1 MGRVDGKFKLFEM
14 TTVKN
19 FITNFKSFSDNWPI
33 RIKQSIHS
41 NLDGFVPES
50 GFMGEFL
57 ASLITGKKGTASA
70 GSGFDLSDGIKAD
83 ESKLAVLVRAAV
95 CNKCGEKVLF
105 FNEKCSCGSTDFTY
119 PGDSRWGIDSKAGIE
134 YKEQLDKYILQVIK
148 PVENSF
154 DCKEF
159 IYEAFLVDAKNKC
172 FTEYLMNQYLNSN
185 KSNNCNL
192 LPYSYDFYR
201 AEPVKV
207 VSLKIT
213 LNNLD
218 SSVYCLYYNLN
229 NNVPEKMP
237 SHIVPVKYIKS
248 ILNSRS
254 IVFNKNSSKRE
265 LVALLES
272 SLNTNTLNSDDFP
285 LKTKPLNKN
294 RGNTFRKI

>member
-1 MGRVDGKFKLFEM
+1 L
-14 TTVKN
+14 TTKKD
-19 FITNFKSFSDNWPI
+19 FILNFKSFSDTWPI
-33 RIKQSIHS
+33 RIKQSINS
-41 NLDGFVPES
+41 NLDGFVSES

-105 FNEKCSCGSTDFTY
+105 FNETCSCGSTDFTY
-119 PGDSRWGIDSKAGIE
+119 PSDSRWGIDSKAGIE

-154 DCKEF
+154 DCNEF
-159 IYEAFLVDAKNKC
+159 IYEAFLVNSKNKY
-172 FTEYLMNQYLNSN
+172 FTEYLMNQYSNST

-213 LNNLD
+213 LNDFD
-218 SSVYCLYYNLN
+218 SNIDCLYYDLKNTIS
-229 NNVPEKMP
+229 EIMP
-237 SHIVPVKYIKS
+237 LDIVPVKYIKS
-248 ILNSRS
+248 ILEIKS
-254 IVFNKNSSKRE
+254 IDFKNSFSKNK
-265 LVALLES
+265 LIDLLKS
-272 SLNTNTLNSDDFP
+272 NLNTDMLSSDYFP
-285 LKTKPLNKN
+285 LKTKNLNKN
-294 RGNTFRKI
+294 RGITSRKI

>member
-1 MGRVDGKFKLFEM
+1 M
-14 TTVKN
+14 TTKKD
-19 FITNFKSFSDNWPI
+19 FILNFKSFSDTWPI
-33 RIKQSIHS
+33 RIKQSINS
-41 NLDGFVPES
+41 NLDGFVSES

-105 FNEKCSCGSTDFTY
+105 FNENCSCGSTDFTY

-159 IYEAFLVDAKNKC
+159 IYEAFLVDAKNKY
-172 FTEYLMNQYLNSN
+172 FTEYLMNQYLNSA

-213 LNNLD
+213 LNDFD
-218 SSVYCLYYNLN
+218 SNIDCLYYDLN
-229 NNVPEKMP
+229 NTISEIMP
-237 SHIVPVKYIKS
+237 LDIVPVKYIKS
-248 ILNSRS
+248 ILETKS
-254 IVFNKNSSKRE
+254 IDFKNSFSKNK
-265 LVALLES
+265 LIDLLKLN
-272 SLNTNTLNSDDFP
+272 LNTNILTSDYFP
-285 LKTKPLNKN
+285 LKIKNLNKN
-294 RGNTFRKI
+294 RGITSRKI